1 MKLIADAGS
10 TKTDWSFCERE
21 NIVKSVRTQGIN
33 PCSMACES
41 IRLIISDELL
51 SEADGI
57 IPADVSEVFYYGA
70 GCATPAICEEV
81 HSILQTY
88 FPCAKIEVESDMLG
102 AARALCGHDEGI
114 ACILGTG
121 SNSCL
126 FNGTG
131 IADQTPS
138 LGYILGDEGSSAALG
153 RHLLSDC
160 LKRQLPEQLT
170 NEFMER
176 YHLTK
181 DIIIENVYRQPM
193 ANRYMASFAPFLYEK
208 RDIAQVHE
216 LLVSCFRDFIRRNVM
231 NYHRAWLPIHFVGS
245 LAVSFSAELSEAAE
259 SLGMSVGTILRSPM
273 EGLIAYHRIL

>member
-1 MKLIADAGS
+1 MKLIVDAGS
-10 TKTDWSFCERE
+10 TKTDWSFCEE
-21 NIVKSVRTQGIN
+21 GKTVKSVRTQGIN
-33 PCSMACES
+33 PCNMASES

-57 IPADVSEVFYYGA
+57 IPTDVNGVFYYGA
-70 GCATPAICEEV
+70 GCATPSICEEV
-81 HSILQTY
+81 HTILQTY
-88 FPCAKIEVESDMLG
+88 FPDANIEVESDMLG
-102 AARALCGHDEGI
+102 AARALCGHREGI

-126 FNGTG
+126 FNGTD

-138 LGYILGDEGSSAALG
+138 LGYILGDEGSSTALG

-170 NEFMER
+170 REFMER

-193 ANRYMASFAPFLYEK
+193 ANRYMAGFAPFLYEK
-208 RDIAQVHE
+208 REIAQIHE
-216 LLVSCFRDFIRRNVM
+216 LLVSCFREFIQRNVM
-231 NYHRAWLPIHFVGS
+231 NYHRAWLPINFVGS

-273 EGLIAYHRIL
+273 EGLIAYHN